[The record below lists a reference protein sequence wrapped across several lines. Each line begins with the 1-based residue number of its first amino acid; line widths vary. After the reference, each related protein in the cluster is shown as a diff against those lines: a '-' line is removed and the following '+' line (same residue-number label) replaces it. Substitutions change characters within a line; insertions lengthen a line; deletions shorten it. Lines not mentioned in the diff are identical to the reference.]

1 MQDKFTLV
9 YQDRQYTVERGRWP
23 GAAAQ
28 GGGAPVGADRW
39 YITLGPKA
47 ITSIP
52 AAPDDTE
59 ESVSERVR
67 AWLDAHPEMPS
78 RPDIVFG
85 GG

>member
-1 MQDKFTLV
+1 MQDKFTVV
-9 YQDRQYTVERGRWP
+9 YRDRQYGVERGRRP
-23 GAAAQ
+23 GTASQ

-47 ITSIP
+47 ITSLEGT
-52 AAPDDTE
+52 PDDTE
-59 ESVSERVR
+59 ASVGDRVR

-78 RPDIVFG
+78 RPDIILG

>member
-9 YQDRQYTVERGRWP
+9 YRDRQYTVERGRRP

-28 GGGAPVGADRW
+28 GGGAPGGADRW

-47 ITSIP
+47 ITSLEGG
-52 AAPDDTE
+52 PDDTE
-59 ESVSERVR
+59 ATVSERAR
-67 AWLDAHPEMPS
+67 ARLEAHPEMPS
-78 RPDIVFG
+78 QPDIVLG